1 MGINMKWSVV
11 LFCVIIW
18 NALFGAVVGDV
29 YPLTVEGVGTV
40 TVPADIVTISV
51 SVESSNENIT
61 QAQDEVGE
69 EMNRVIS
76 ALKKAGVKD
85 EEILPGQ
92 GSGISNF
99 QSSSKVCKT
108 VNNTTV
114 CENVTQ
120 SASTLQRSTVIRL
133 QAKDESRIDKV
144 LDAARSAGA
153 NAYVAGYYLK
163 DSSDARAEARKKA
176 LDDARKNAATIAADA
191 GGSLGKAMDIFAY
204 PDLGIDYSYG
214 GGSDE
219 GRMMD
224 VSSRVMVTYE
234 FIL

>member
-18 NALFGAVVGDV
+18 NALFGAAVGDV

-61 QAQDEVGE
+61 QAQYEVGE

-92 GSGISNF
+92 GSGISSF

-114 CENVTQ
+114 CENTTQ
-120 SASTLQRSTVIRL
+120 SASTLQRSALIRL
-133 QAKDESRIDKV
+133 QAKDESRINKA
-144 LDAARSAGA
+144 LDAARSEGA
-153 NAYVAGYYLK
+153 NAIVMGYSLK
-163 DSSDARAEARKKA
+163 DSSSALTEAQKKA
-176 LDDARKNAATIAADA
+176 LANARDNAETLAAEA
-191 GGSLGKAMDIFAY
+191 GGSLGKALDIFTY
-204 PDLGIDYSYG
+204 PNLGIDYSFADSG
-214 GGSDE
+214 D
-219 GRMMD
+219 GRMID
-224 VSSRVMVTYE
+224 ISSRVIVTYE
-234 FIL
+234 FIV

>member
-1 MGINMKWSVV
+1 MKWSVV

-18 NALFGAVVGDV
+18 NALFGAAVGDV

-92 GSGISNF
+92 GSGISSF
-99 QSSSKVCKT
+99 QSSSRVCKT

-114 CENVTQ
+114 CENVTE

-144 LDAARSAGA
+144 LNAARSAGA
-153 NAYVAGYYLK
+153 NAYV
-163 DSSDARAEARKKA
+163 
-176 LDDARKNAATIAADA
+176 
-191 GGSLGKAMDIFAY
+191 
-204 PDLGIDYSYG
+204 
-214 GGSDE
+214 
-219 GRMMD
+219 
-224 VSSRVMVTYE
+224 
-234 FIL
+234 

>member
-1 MGINMKWSVV
+1 MKWSVI
-11 LFCVIIW
+11 LFCVMIW
-18 NALFGAVVGDV
+18 TALFGAAVGDT

-51 SVESSNENIT
+51 SVASSNENIT

-92 GSGISNF
+92 GSGISSI

-153 NAYVAGYYLK
+153 NANVAGYYLK

-176 LDDARKNAATIAADA
+176 LADARKNAAAMAADA

-214 GGSDE
+214 SGSGE
-219 GRMMD
+219 GRMLD
-224 VSSRVMVTYE
+224 VSSMVMVTYE

>member
-1 MGINMKWSVV
+1 MKWSVV

-18 NALFGAVVGDV
+18 NALFGAAVGDI

-61 QAQDEVGE
+61 QAQYEVGE

-92 GSGISNF
+92 GSGISSF

-114 CENVTQ
+114 CENVTE

-133 QAKDESRIDKV
+133 QAKDESGIDKV
-144 LDAARSAGA
+144 LDAARSAGPTPMWR
-153 NAYVAGYYLK
+153 
-163 DSSDARAEARKKA
+163 D
-176 LDDARKNAATIAADA
+176 T
-191 GGSLGKAMDIFAY
+191 
-204 PDLGIDYSYG
+204 
-214 GGSDE
+214 
-219 GRMMD
+219 
-224 VSSRVMVTYE
+224 T
-234 FIL
+234 

>member
-1 MGINMKWSVV
+1 MKWSVV

-18 NALFGAVVGDV
+18 NALFGAAVGDV

-61 QAQDEVGE
+61 QAQYEVGE

-92 GSGISNF
+92 GSGISSF

-114 CENVTQ
+114 CENVTE

-144 LDAARSAGA
+144 LNAARSAGA
-153 NAYVAGYYLK
+153 NAYVA
-163 DSSDARAEARKKA
+163 
-176 LDDARKNAATIAADA
+176 
-191 GGSLGKAMDIFAY
+191 
-204 PDLGIDYSYG
+204 
-214 GGSDE
+214 
-219 GRMMD
+219 
-224 VSSRVMVTYE
+224 
-234 FIL
+234 

>member
-18 NALFGAVVGDV
+18 NALFGAAVGDI

-61 QAQDEVGE
+61 QAQYEVGE

-92 GSGISNF
+92 GSGISSF

-108 VNNTTV
+108 VNNTR
-114 CENVTQ
+114 CQKECSCHSRGCWGKPGKGHGYLRLSRSGNRLFLWRRLGRGQ
-120 SASTLQRSTVIRL
+120 DDGCQLQ
-133 QAKDESRIDKV
+133 
-144 LDAARSAGA
+144 GH
-153 NAYVAGYYLK
+153 G
-163 DSSDARAEARKKA
+163 
-176 LDDARKNAATIAADA
+176 
-191 GGSLGKAMDIFAY
+191 
-204 PDLGIDYSYG
+204 DL
-214 GGSDE
+214 
-219 GRMMD
+219 
-224 VSSRVMVTYE
+224 
-234 FIL
+234 